1 MNQKV
6 GDPAF
11 EGIEGEC
18 LIFSNQKINIG
29 LKGAHILM
37 YERCREIHIFSH
49 FTSECVMGK
58 TGEYNTNIFKQ

>member
-1 MNQKV
+1 MNQNM

-18 LIFSNQKINIG
+18 LVFNNQNMDLG

-37 YERCREIHIFSH
+37 YERCHEITFFSH
-49 FTSECVMGK
+49 FKNECVMGK
-58 TGEYNTNIFKQ
+58 TDRQM